1 MGLNLYDI
9 QDKLAD
15 AIQTDWE
22 YGVAWINDKVAA
34 EFKQKYPTIW
44 NAISEIMVADSDD
57 LP

>member
-1 MGLNLYDI
+1 MGMNLEEI
-9 QDKLAD
+9 QEKLSD

-44 NAISEIMVADSDD
+44 NTISEIMVADSEDMC
-57 LP
+57 

>member
-1 MGLNLYDI
+1 MNLEEI
-9 QDKLAD
+9 QEKLSD

-44 NAISEIMVADSDD
+44 GVISEVMVADFEDMC
-57 LP
+57 

>member
-1 MGLNLYDI
+1 MNLYDI

-22 YGVAWINDKVAA
+22 SGVAWINDEIAA

-44 NAISEIMVADSDD
+44 DTISEIMVADSDD